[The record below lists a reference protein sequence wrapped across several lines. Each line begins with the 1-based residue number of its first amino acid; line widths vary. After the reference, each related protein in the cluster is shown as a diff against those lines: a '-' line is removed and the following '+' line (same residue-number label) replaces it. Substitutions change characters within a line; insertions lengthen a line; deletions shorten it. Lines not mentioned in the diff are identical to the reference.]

1 MEDHMHLI
9 EQLFGISPDG
19 DSGVTELLLFLG
31 LAVAFLI
38 VRSVRARRKEVE

>member
-1 MEDHMHLI
+1 MHLI

-19 DSGVTELLLFLG
+19 DSGLTELLLFLG

-38 VRSVRARRKEVE
+38 VRWVRRRRREVE